1 MSNDLCAEQMEGEE
15 LKNIIKIY
23 ENKEKTPRIYCVPR
37 SFIKVSP
44 TAVPYVAEGAINKI
58 SKRHYWTGMSPYIA
72 DYVKI
77 FAEFNRYNTSNQKN
91 HPVSY
96 KH

>member
-37 SFIKVSP
+37 SFIKVFRSSESEEAQHMKGNP
-44 TAVPYVAEGAINKI
+44 HMKDR
-58 SKRHYWTGMSPYIA
+58 K
-72 DYVKI
+72 
-77 FAEFNRYNTSNQKN
+77 F
-91 HPVSY
+91 
-96 KH
+96 